1 MRIVYIDID
10 SLRPDH
16 MGCYGYPRNT
26 TPNIDRIAAA
36 GTRFNMA
43 YCAGSP
49 CVPSRASFI
58 SGRFAINHGAL
69 THWGPGGRF
78 FHPEGETYSQRYP
91 FLTRYLRQAGYR
103 TITFSSFAD
112 RHLAWWFNAG
122 WDEAHSNSLKR
133 GNEDA
138 DEINAFLIPWIQA
151 HGKDENYFLHV
162 QYWDPHGFYTYPDE
176 YMHQFADQPLSDF
189 PSAET
194 IAAHREMSH
203 PRSAALFHWSLKWKI
218 PHKMPLEIRNRDD
231 YKLLIDGY
239 DGGISYMDLH
249 VGQILDAYRA
259 LGIEDEVCF
268 IITADH
274 GESFGEQGIYMEHG
288 MASETVN
295 HVPLI
300 VKIPSLGHQ
309 PSESNEL
316 VYNVDVVATL
326 ARLVGQEIPAGW
338 DGQSLLPVLKGEAG
352 PCRSH
357 LVLEHGLYACQRS
370 VRTHRWHM
378 MRTYHPGF
386 YDIEPVVLYDM
397 ASDPHEERNVAA
409 EHPDLVRQL
418 DQHIVEWVGENQARH
433 GFIPDPMAEIVQTGP
448 YRYLTPPEWVER
460 LREAG
465 RESAAQA
472 LLASQKSVL

>member
-1 MRIVYIDID
+1 MRIVYIDVD

-16 MGCYGYPRNT
+16 MGCYGYARNT
-26 TPNIDRIAAA
+26 TPNIDKIAAA
-36 GTRFNMA
+36 GTRFNLA
-43 YCAGSP
+43 YCEASP
-49 CVPSRASFI
+49 CVPARASFV

-78 FHPEGETYSQRYP
+78 YHPEGETYSQRYP

-138 DEINAFLIPWIQA
+138 DEINAHLIPWIQA

-162 QYWDPHGFYTYPDE
+162 QYWDPHGFYTYPDA
-176 YMHQFADQPLSDF
+176 YMEQFSVQPIGAF

-194 IAAHREMSH
+194 IEQHRTLSH
-203 PRSAALFHWSLKWKI
+203 PRSAAFFHWSLKWKI
-218 PHKMPLEIRNRDD
+218 PHKMPLEIRDRTDF
-231 YKLLIDGY
+231 KQLIDGY
-239 DGGISYMDLH
+239 DGGISYMDKH

-259 LGIEDEVCF
+259 LGIEDDVCF

-288 MASETVN
+288 MASESVN
-295 HVPLI
+295 HIPLI
-300 VKIPSLGHQ
+300 IKVPSLGPQ
-309 PSESNEL
+309 PPVSDAL

-326 ARLVGQEIPAGW
+326 AQLVGLDVPPGW
-338 DGQSLLPVLKGEAG
+338 DGQSLVDTLRAAG
-352 PCRSH
+352 GPARDH

-370 VRTHRWHM
+370 VRDSRWFFM
-378 MRTYHPGF
+378 QTYHPGF
-386 YDIEPVVLYDM
+386 YQFDPIVLYDLH
-397 ASDPHEERNVAA
+397 ADPNQCENVAA
-409 EHPDLVRQL
+409 QHADIVAKMVNRLVDWKEENRQ
-418 DQHIVEWVGENQARH
+418 RH
-433 GFIPDPMAEIVQTGP
+433 GFILDPMEEVTQTGP
-448 YRYLTPPEWVER
+448 YRYLGPDDWAER
-460 LREAG
+460 LRDAGWSSEAD
-465 RESAAQA
+465 R
-472 LLASQKSVL
+472 LLNNRPSPL